1 MPEDHERPLDRPESA
16 ATEPIA
22 FIDPKEP
29 ASRTGTGTD
38 EDGSAGAEG
47 SAAESA
53 TETGAIT
60 GPDTEAEAV
69 ADPSVEKEWWDDPRM
84 PWRGKPG
91 RRDIALWIAFSLTG
105 VYTLIMLPLRPVLI
119 GGLPLLLVGL
129 TGSRSGMVS
138 IGALWAVGRA
148 DWWWV
153 GLVIGSISLIKFDPI
168 FFFAG
173 RFWGRGLIDI
183 FAGRSKRAARN
194 ADRAERLARRFS
206 IAAIV
211 LSYVVPIPSAVI
223 FATLGAAGMR
233 LRTFIAVDL
242 LSALAINS
250 LWLYLGHRLG
260 QRAVDVVNVI
270 ARYSTWVSVALV
282 AFILISAIWGARRKA
297 ARQAVSEAAQ
307 D

>member
-22 FIDPKEP
+22 FIEP
-29 ASRTGTGTD
+29 
-38 EDGSAGAEG
+38 EESAGR
-47 SAAESA
+47 
-53 TETGAIT
+53 TETGADEAGST
-60 GPDTEAEAV
+60 GVGRSPADTPMETGGDTATETV

-91 RRDIALWIAFSLTG
+91 RRDIGLWIAFSLTG

-173 RFWGRGLIDI
+173 RFWGRGLIDV

-211 LSYVVPIPSAVI
+211 LSYLVPIPSAVI

-270 ARYSTWVSVALV
+270 ARYSTWVSVALI
-282 AFILISAIWGARRKA
+282 AFIVISGIWGARRKA
-297 ARQAVSEAAQ
+297 ARQADSRAAE